1 MQIVLAT
8 HNRGKME
15 EMVQILDHLSVELLT
30 LDAFPIIGDI
40 PETGSTLKENA
51 FIKAETVHKITGLP
65 ALADDTGLEV
75 DALNGAPGVYS
86 ARYAGENATF
96 EDNCNKMLSELDGLP
111 MAERSARFR
120 TVIAF
125 VTGDQNEWTEGMVEG
140 AILNHKE
147 GDGGFGFDSIFYYP
161 PLKKTFA
168 SLEKEEKNSVSHRGK
183 ALRNFSVILDPY
195 TAKGVRPSMTSQRI
209 GIPTLH
215 SSIIQINSIFIR
227 WLCLMILPPISRGI
241 SSDYHSL
248 LCEKL
253 R

>member
-51 FIKAETVHKITGLP
+51 FIKAETVHQITGLP

-96 EDNCNKMLSELDGLP
+96 EDNCNKILTELDGLP

-125 VTGDQNEWTEGMVEG
+125 VTGDQNEWTEGMVQG
-140 AILNHKE
+140 AILDHKE

-161 PLKKTFA
+161 PFKKTFA
-168 SLEKEEKNSVSHRGK
+168 SLGKEEKNSVSHRGK
-183 ALRNFSVILDPY
+183 ALRNFSVILE
-195 TAKGVRPSMTSQRI
+195 KWIKNNVRQT
-209 GIPTLH
+209 
-215 SSIIQINSIFIR
+215 
-227 WLCLMILPPISRGI
+227 
-241 SSDYHSL
+241 
-248 LCEKL
+248 
-253 R
+253 